1 MNLGLQAE
9 RWAVKNVTT
18 YKKRELLELLL
29 EVEKKQSSNAAE
41 SAVDNAENASAD
53 VKIKK
58 TENRKKEEKKDDI
71 PAAEHDNVAEQAGT
85 AESDLKNGDKIENAD
100 EKRPQFQNSYVRN
113 DYNEEHKNTYRNR
126 REGGIQ
132 SSYGRTGNVR
142 GQQRNNGRMNQRQ
155 GNNPYSNQN
164 PGYSQNGYQSNS
176 NHGGYQNNYN
186 QNNGQ
191 SNGGYSQNG
200 YNNGYQNGSYSQSGG
215 YGQNGGYGQTIT
227 ARVIIIRTAAIIK
240 TTIIRT
246 SQVHIQTTVI
256 RMAVMEIR
264 VTRIML
270 YRTRRILTSS
280 LI

>member
-1 MNLGLQAE
+1 MSDLEKMSLVELRVAG
-9 RWAVKNVTT
+9 RKMGVKNVTT

-29 EVEKKQSSNAAE
+29 EVEKKQSSNVAE

-85 AESDLKNGDKIENAD
+85 AESDLKNSDKIENAD

-113 DYNEEHKNTYRNR
+113 DYNEEHKNTYKNR

-155 GNNPYSNQN
+155 GNNPYLNQN

-176 NHGGYQNNYN
+176 NLAVIRIIITRITV
-186 QNNGQ
+186 
-191 SNGGYSQNG
+191 SQTADIHRMVITTAIRMAVTIKTVVTVRMAVTDR
-200 YNNGYQNGSYSQSGG
+200 
-215 YGQNGGYGQTIT
+215 TIT
-227 ARVIIIRTAAIIK
+227 AR
-240 TTIIRT
+240 
-246 SQVHIQTTVI
+246 
-256 RMAVMEIR
+256 
-264 VTRIML
+264 
-270 YRTRRILTSS
+270 
-280 LI
+280 